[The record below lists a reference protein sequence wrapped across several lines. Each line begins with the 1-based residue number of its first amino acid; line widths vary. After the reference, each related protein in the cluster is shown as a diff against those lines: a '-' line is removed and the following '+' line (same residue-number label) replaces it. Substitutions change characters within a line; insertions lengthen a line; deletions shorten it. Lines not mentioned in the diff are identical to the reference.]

1 MTMEDN
7 DRKMAQ
13 HYIRVI
19 LNILIPAVGPV
30 LICTIGPKLLRFFM
44 PFVVG
49 WIVAL
54 IANPLVRFLESR
66 LKVVRRHGSMLVVIG
81 VLALIIGALYAV
93 FSKLFTE
100 ASELARNL
108 PEVWAYIQAEI
119 RGVGDAIIRGLSF
132 LPDPMEKQVRELA
145 TNLDSYIGLLFQN
158 MASPTVEAAGSVAK
172 SIPSILVNVVVMVL
186 ASYFFIAE
194 RDRLMALW
202 RRYLPE
208 SGKQHMAKMRRDA
221 LRLVGGYFL
230 AQFRIMFVVAAILA
244 GGFLVLQVPYGLLLA
259 VLISLLDFLPVF
271 GTGTVL
277 IPWAVIKLLTGEYY
291 LAVGMALLY
300 VLTQVVRQAIQPK
313 IVGDTMGLSPL
324 ATLFLLYI
332 GFKVSGL
339 GGMILAVPIGLVFL
353 NLYKYGIYDSMID
366 NLKIFIHDIQEFR
379 KKRENTNENGE

>member
-1 MTMEDN
+1 
-7 DRKMAQ
+7 
-13 HYIRVI
+13 
-19 LNILIPAVGPV
+19 
-30 LICTIGPKLLRFFM
+30 
-44 PFVVG
+44 
-49 WIVAL
+49 
-54 IANPLVRFLESR
+54 
-66 LKVVRRHGSMLVVIG
+66 
-81 VLALIIGALYAV
+81 
-93 FSKLFTE
+93 
-100 ASELARNL
+100 
-108 PEVWAYIQAEI
+108 
-119 RGVGDAIIRGLSF
+119 
-132 LPDPMEKQVRELA
+132 
-145 TNLDSYIGLLFQN
+145 
-158 MASPTVEAAGSVAK
+158 
-172 SIPSILVNVVVMVL
+172 
-186 ASYFFIAE
+186 
-194 RDRLMALW
+194 MALW

>member
-1 MTMEDN
+1 
-7 DRKMAQ
+7 MAQ
-13 HYIRVI
+13 HYIRVL
-19 LNILIPAVGPV
+19 LNILIPAAGTV
-30 LICTIGPKLLRFFM
+30 LICTVGPRLLGFFM

-49 WIVAL
+49 WVVSL

-81 VLALIIGALYAV
+81 VLALIIGLLYAI
-93 FSKLFTE
+93 FSKLLSE
-100 ASELARNL
+100 ASELVHNL
-108 PEVWAYIQAEI
+108 PAVWSGLQAEI
-119 RGVGDAIIRGLSF
+119 RSVGDEIIGALSF
-132 LPDPMEKQVRELA
+132 LPDSLETQVQELA
-145 TNLDSYIGLLFQN
+145 DNLGSYIGLLFQN

-172 SIPSILVNVVVMVL
+172 SIPSILVNAVVIIL
-186 ASYFFIAE
+186 SSYFFIAE
-194 RDRLMALW
+194 REKLMGIW
-202 RRYLPE
+202 RKYLPE
-208 SGKQHMAKMRRDA
+208 SGKMHMANMRKDA
-221 LRLVGGYFL
+221 LKLVGGYFL

-244 GGFLVLQVPYGLLLA
+244 VGFLILQVPYSLLLA
-259 VLISLLDFLPVF
+259 VLIALLDFLPVF

-277 IPWAVIKLLTGEYY
+277 IPWALIELLTGEFY
-291 LAVGMALLY
+291 LAIGMALLY

-379 KKRENTNENGE
+379 KKRENTNENGK

>member
-1 MTMEDN
+1 MEDN

-19 LNILIPAVGPV
+19 LNILIPAVGTV

-93 FSKLFTE
+93 FSRLFTE